1 MEDNVLEQ
9 YKKIEGDWKYDYYIS
24 RYGSVVRESHM
35 DSSGKLVPRMMLSY
49 ILPNKS
55 ATVKLVN
62 KDGLQRKVNVAS
74 LVLKYFAGI
83 DVKDNRDIIY
93 RDGNRFNCIFE
104 NLKYRPD
111 DIEEKVEKEELKEIK
126 EVGRVT
132 STKYSNL
139 VVYYG
144 SEIVSYFK
152 NTSEAAN
159 ELIDLLNVSRD
170 TIVSSIGKSIK
181 KDRLYH
187 SLKFV
192 CVDDGEYTQITKDI
206 EKQDLSLYLDNK
218 ENLNNKLNKENLNNK
233 KDIEK
238 QEIELNSIETRLNK
252 ENNKEKHCKNK
263 DNILNIVETK
273 LNNKEKEDNNKETDN
288 KENKINIVNKDNN
301 SNNNNLNN
309 IETNINIVNK
319 VKEDSQEN
327 INKQGNKDI
336 ETKINIVE
344 TKNLDNKEDIVDKET
359 NIVTKTK
366 NSSNIVNKLD
376 SQDIENIVDKDK
388 ETLVKTNTNNTNTK
402 VISKDKYKKLVDKV
416 KEDIKQEVIQEILE
430 VLSKELDLDL
440 ITKFVDNKEAK
451 NKVKEVEK
459 KLVTKNLEKE
469 KSVTREIVDI
479 IENKQ
484 DIVDKETKSN
494 FVDNTLSKAKSANLF
509 DDIDTDEAY
518 AQFERDMFKEKFY
531 NTYKRMYG
539 IDLRKKR

>member
-74 LVLKYFAGI
+74 LVLKYFAGV

-111 DIEEKVEKEELKEIK
+111 DIEEKVEKEEVKKELKEIK

-192 CVDDGEYTQITKDI
+192 CVDNKEYTQITKDI

-218 ENLNNKLNKENLNNK
+218 EYLNNKENILNNKEYLNNKENIIN
-233 KDIEK
+233 IV
-238 QEIELNSIETRLNK
+238 ETRLNK
-252 ENNKEKHCKNK
+252 EDNSSSKEIDNKES
-263 DNILNIVETK
+263 IVT
-273 LNNKEKEDNNKETDN
+273 NNQ
-288 KENKINIVNKDNN
+288 ENKINVVNK
-301 SNNNNLNN
+301 
-309 IETNINIVNK
+309 K
-319 VKEDSQEN
+319 DSKEN
-327 INKQGNKDI
+327 IYKKGNKDI
-336 ETKINIVE
+336 ENKISIVE
-344 TKNLDNKEDIVDKET
+344 TKNIDNKEYKDCNNKENLIT
-359 NIVTKTK
+359 NTQETKINFVSKDNKENIVTKTK
-366 NSSNIVNKLD
+366 NSSNIVNKLN

-388 ETLVKTNTNNTNTK
+388 ETLVETETNNTNTK
-402 VISKDKYKKLVDKV
+402 VISKEKYKKLVDKV

-440 ITKFVDNKEAK
+440 ITKFVDNKEAN

-459 KLVTKNLEKE
+459 KLVTKNLDEE

-539 IDLRKKR
+539 VDLRKKR

>member
-74 LVLKYFAGI
+74 LVLKYFAGVE
-83 DVKDNRDIIY
+83 VKDNRDIIY
-93 RDGNRFNCIFE
+93 RDGNRFNCIYE
-104 NLKYRPD
+104 NLMYRPD
-111 DIEEKVEKEELKEIK
+111 DIEEKVEKEEVKKELKEIK

-152 NTSEAAN
+152 NTSEAAD
-159 ELIDLLNVSRD
+159 ELIDLLDASRD

-192 CVDDGEYTQITKDI
+192 CVDDEEYTQITKDI
-206 EKQDLSLYLDNK
+206 EKQDLSLYLNNK

-233 KDIEK
+233 KDIKK
-238 QEIELNSIETRLNK
+238 QEIELNSIETKNL
-252 ENNKEKHCKNK
+252 NNKEDNK
-263 DNILNIVETK
+263 DNIINIVETR
-273 LNNKEKEDNNKETDN
+273 LNNKEKEDNNK
-288 KENKINIVNKDNN
+288 KNKINIVNKDNN

-319 VKEDSQEN
+319 VKEDSKEN
-327 INKQGNKDI
+327 
-336 ETKINIVE
+336 KINIVE

-359 NIVTKTK
+359 NIVTNIK
-366 NSSNIVNKLD
+366 NSSNIVNKLN
-376 SQDIENIVDKDK
+376 SQDIKNIVDKDK
-388 ETLVKTNTNNTNTK
+388 ETLVETNTNNTNTK
-402 VISKDKYKKLVDKV
+402 VISKEKYKKLVDKV

-440 ITKFVDNKEAK
+440 ITKFVDNKEAN

-459 KLVTKNLEKE
+459 KLVTKNSEKE

-484 DIVDKETKSN
+484 DIVDKETKSS